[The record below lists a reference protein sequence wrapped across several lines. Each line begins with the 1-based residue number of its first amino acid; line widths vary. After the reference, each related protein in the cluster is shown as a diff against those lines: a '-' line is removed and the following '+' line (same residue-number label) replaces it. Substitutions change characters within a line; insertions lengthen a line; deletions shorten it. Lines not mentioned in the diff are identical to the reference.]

1 MRCRRTPRPD
11 PFAYATTLGI
21 EVVRQRLVGANGLW
35 IPEHRVVV
43 LNTCMDEVKSRCT
56 LAHELAHAVLGH
68 TDSSPL
74 HEWQADR
81 YAATH
86 MIAREDFLYWWPRCE
101 TLEDLA
107 FELEVTRKIALAY
120 ISLVDR
126 KAVQADLGIA
136 A

>member
-11 PFAYATTLGI
+11 PYAYAHTLGI
-21 EVVRQRLVGANGLW
+21 EIVWQPLVDVNGLW

-43 LNTCMDEVKSRCT
+43 LNTGMDEIKERCT

-86 MIAREDFLYWWPRCE
+86 MIAREDFLYWWSRCE
-101 TLEDLA
+101 VLADLA
-107 FELEVTRKIALAY
+107 FELAVTKKLALAY
-120 ISLVDR
+120 IGLVSPA
-126 KAVQADLGIA
+126 AVEARVA